1 MSSKNINSDNSS
13 VSNNTNTTFVLS
25 NENTIQ
31 NPAQLIL
38 ENPIVGIDLNGQS
51 SNLFVDSKIGTKS
64 KQNYILDD
72 GPQYDDDELVMRNR
86 GGRINRKIVSNAIT
100 SSNNGIPTIDEIRQ
114 AADEAGLVGNTQTPI
129 IQLSNPNINFL
140 MLIYPTKRDSLFKKN
155 GLLVTGTKYFKK
167 LKSDLINKNPYS
179 YNIAFDDRFI
189 VKLILKDWI
198 DLFKN
203 MQNLESEVNIRMFR
217 NNFIDSDYTIDYKQ
231 LIGFIDWFVS
241 KPDYT
246 NFSDKG
252 IISTSVLSSY
262 IDTNNITVQI

>member
-1 MSSKNINSDNSS
+1 MSSKNVIVDSDVVSTNS
-13 VSNNTNTTFVLS
+13 NTTYILT
-25 NENTIQ
+25 NDTPIP
-31 NPAQLIL
+31 NPAIIVTD
-38 ENPIVGIDLNGQS
+38 NPIVGVSTVDS
-51 SNLFVDSKIGTKS
+51 SNVFVDTNKS
-64 KQNYILDD
+64 KKKKNYIVDD
-72 GPQYDDDELVMRNR
+72 GPQYDDDELIMRNR
-86 GGRINRKIVSNAIT
+86 GGRINRKLPSGKSSESESEIT
-100 SSNNGIPTIDEIRQ
+100 TIDDIKKDVE
-114 AADEAGLVGNTQTPI
+114 DAGLTGTPI
-129 IQLSNPNINFL
+129 IQLSNPNIDFL
-140 MLIYPTKRDSLFKKN
+140 ILVYPTKLDSLRNTN

-167 LKSDLINKNPYS
+167 LKSDLINKNPYA

-203 MQNLESEVNIRMFR
+203 MQDLESEVNIRMFR

>member
-1 MSSKNINSDNSS
+1 MSSKNVIVDSDVVSTNSNTTYILT
-13 VSNNTNTTFVLS
+13 NNTP
-25 NENTIQ
+25 IP
-31 NPAQLIL
+31 NPAIMVID
-38 ENPIVGIDLNGQS
+38 NPIVGASTGDS
-51 SNLFVDSKIGTKS
+51 SNVFIDTKS
-64 KQNYILDD
+64 KKKKNYIVDD
-72 GPQYDDDELVMRNR
+72 GPQYDDDLLTMVNR
-86 GGRINRKIVSNAIT
+86 GGRINRKLPSGKSSESESEIT
-100 SSNNGIPTIDEIRQ
+100 TIDDIAKDVE
-114 AADEAGLVGNTQTPI
+114 DAGLSGTPI
-129 IQLSNPNINFL
+129 IQLSNPNIDFL
-140 MLIYPTKRDSLFKKN
+140 ILVYPTKLDSIRKTN

-167 LKSDLINKNPYS
+167 LKSDLINKNPYA

-203 MQNLESEVNIRMFR
+203 MQDLESEVNIRMFR

-246 NFSDKG
+246 NFSNKG
-252 IISTSVLSSY
+252 IIPATTLSSY